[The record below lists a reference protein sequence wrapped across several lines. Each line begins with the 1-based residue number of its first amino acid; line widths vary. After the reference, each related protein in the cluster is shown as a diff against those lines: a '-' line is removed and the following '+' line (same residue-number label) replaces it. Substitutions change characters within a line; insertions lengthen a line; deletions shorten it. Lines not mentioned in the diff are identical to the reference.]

1 LSNRSPTL
9 IAGKYAGFS
18 PDREG
23 DQELSEKLEKQE
35 NKKLATV
42 IGISSPSLLPRIVNA
57 SNTISGIFSV

>member
-1 LSNRSPTL
+1 ML
-9 IAGKYAGFS
+9 GFS